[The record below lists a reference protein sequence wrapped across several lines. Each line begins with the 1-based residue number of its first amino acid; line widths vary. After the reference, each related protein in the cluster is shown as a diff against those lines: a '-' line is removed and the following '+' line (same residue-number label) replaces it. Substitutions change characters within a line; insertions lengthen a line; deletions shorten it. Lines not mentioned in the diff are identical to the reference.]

1 LEISR
6 EVGYPH
12 GDRHRDC
19 SQAGSEPK
27 NQEQA
32 PKTFNDTGQIRI
44 QSWERDTKA
53 HKKVGDFPDV
63 SEVTLASHKELPK
76 EIDSQNQ
83 QER

>member
-1 LEISR
+1 VHNEIREGVSLHKLVRITENARYGFEISR

-32 PKTFNDTGQIRI
+32 PKTFNGTGQIRI
-44 QSWERDTKA
+44 QSWKRDTKA
-53 HKKVGDFPDV
+53 HKKVGAR
-63 SEVTLASHKELPK
+63 T
-76 EIDSQNQ
+76 
-83 QER
+83 